1 MHDLKIEKGCYFRPV
16 IPRNQRLCSN
26 CDQIEDEIHFVLF
39 CNKFKDLRTLL
50 FQRLNIHIHDMK
62 PNTVEA
68 FTVFSKLL
76 NPTNEKE
83 TKDICNFISDAMKVR

>member
-1 MHDLKIEKGCYFRPV
+1 MCASMHAELTNTCYKP
-16 IPRNQRLCSN
+16 
-26 CDQIEDEIHFVLF
+26 
-39 CNKFKDLRTLL
+39 NKFKDLRTLL
-50 FQRLNIHIHDMK
+50 FQRLNIHIHDLK